1 MLNLAQN
8 QSEVFFKLYATQT
21 RGQDPDG
28 YYKGT
33 PTVEYGKLQSA
44 RLCVSASQGS
54 AGYHAFGT
62 LEGYDRT
69 MTTADIACPIDV
81 QSILWLDG
89 ADTSGPHNYVVTRKA
104 AWKNS
109 VLYAVKQVTVSHG

>member
-8 QSEVFFKLYATQT
+8 QSEVFYRLYVGQAQ
-21 RGQDPDG
+21 GQDADG
-28 YYKGT
+28 YYRGT
-33 PTVEYGKLQSA
+33 PAVEYGELQSA
-44 RLCVSASQGS
+44 RLCVSAGQGS
-54 AGYHAFGT
+54 TGYYAFGT

-69 MTTADIACPIDV
+69 MTTADISCPIDE

-109 VLYAVKQVTVSHG
+109 VLYAVKQVTVSNA